1 MPNALDCG
9 VSIDEFWGLTILEM
23 SDIIESKKRMIRAQ
37 EKAEI
42 NRNFVLAEAIS
53 TRISYFFSDPK
64 TRSEDMIVQ
73 PWDYYPDLYENEKE
87 EAVMRKNDSIIEEQ
101 RQKVLERAERINAYR
116 RRKEEAE

>member
-1 MPNALDCG
+1 
-9 VSIDEFWGLTILEM
+9 
-23 SDIIESKKRMIRAQ
+23 
-37 EKAEI
+37 
-42 NRNFVLAEAIS
+42 
-53 TRISYFFSDPK
+53 
-64 TRSEDMIVQ
+64 MIVQ